1 MKRCTGLLFMRC
13 MTSNRICRCFA
24 FQIGKSSN
32 QNDIIR
38 HFQFR
43 KCLPAYSNG
52 VCRILRAILIDVG
65 QVIRYDKSTISASI
79 RCGFQKILY
88 FSRFGSISGSSV
100 KVKRVSLQ
108 LMQKI
113 PKRVVISRRV
123 QSRLSDPVHRSA
135 DLCMDRFQ
143 IWKGV
148 ESLLV
153 RFDFCRRDSEGN
165 GFFCTCNCIS
175 DCRNVSVSFP
185 CHGSGGRQADG
196 CDRWIPW
203 TYGWILCD
211 NPWLSYR
218 SCLKSVE
225 NEAIRRGGRT
235 ASISAGL
242 HRNNDTNRSD
252 PAV

>member
-1 MKRCTGLLFMRC
+1 MISPRSTHQSDADF
-13 MTSNRICRCFA
+13 
-24 FQIGKSSN
+24 KSS
-32 QNDIIR
+32 
-38 HFQFR
+38 
-43 KCLPAYSNG
+43 
-52 VCRILRAILIDVG
+52 
-65 QVIRYDKSTISASI
+65 
-79 RCGFQKILY
+79 Y

-108 LMQKI
+108 LIQKI
-113 PKRVVISRRV
+113 PKKVVISRRV
-123 QSRLSDPVHRSA
+123 QGRLSDPVYRSA

-143 IWKGV
+143 MWKGV
-148 ESLLV
+148 ESLLA
-153 RFDFCRRDSEGN
+153 RFDFCRRDPEGD

-196 CDRWIPW
+196 RDRRVSWD
-203 TYGWILCD
+203 YGWILC
-211 NPWLSYR
+211 NSSWLSCR

-242 HRNNDTNRSD
+242 HRNNDKNRSD